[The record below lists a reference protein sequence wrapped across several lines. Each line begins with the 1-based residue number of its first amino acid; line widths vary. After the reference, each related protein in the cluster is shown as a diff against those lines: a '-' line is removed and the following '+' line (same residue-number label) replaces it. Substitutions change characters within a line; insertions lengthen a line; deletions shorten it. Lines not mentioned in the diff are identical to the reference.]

1 MSTPS
6 GKKRVFSGIQPSG
19 EMHLGNYLGAIK
31 NWVDGQHENDN
42 IFCIVDL
49 HAITVPQ
56 DPQELHRRSRELAM
70 IYIAAGLDPSST
82 AIFIQSHVKE
92 HTELAWLFNCVTPMG
107 WANRMTQF
115 KEKTA
120 DTKDRASVGL
130 LAYPMLMAADIL
142 LYETDGVPVGE
153 DQRQHIELTR
163 DIAQTFNHHY
173 GEVFKVPEAW
183 IRKEGAR
190 IMSLQEPTKKMSKS
204 DPAGCVFLLD
214 PPNAIHQRIMR
225 AVTDSGRE
233 VRFDEQRP
241 GLLNLL
247 TVHQL
252 FSGLTR
258 EQIEDRFT
266 GQGYGALKKEVA
278 DLVVEGLRPLQ
289 DKFAQL
295 SKDQSYVEG
304 VLKDSADRIRPA
316 AQRIMAAASQA
327 MGLG

>member
-1 MSTPS
+1 MSIPS
-6 GKKRVFSGIQPSG
+6 SNKRVFSGIQPSG
-19 EMHLGNYLGAIK
+19 DMHLGNYLGAIK
-31 NWVDGQHENDN
+31 NWVEGQHDNDN

-56 DPQELHRRSRELAM
+56 DPAELHRRSRELAT
-70 IYIAAGLDPSST
+70 IYIAAGLDPTST

-92 HTELAWLFNCVTPMG
+92 HTELAWLFNCTTPMG
-107 WANRMTQF
+107 WAHRMTQF
-115 KEKTA
+115 KEKAA
-120 DTKDRASVGL
+120 DTRDRSSVGL

-142 LYETDGVPVGE
+142 LYQTDGVPVGE

-163 DIAQTFNHHY
+163 DIAQSFNHHY

-214 PPNAIHQRIMR
+214 PPDTVRQRIMR

-233 VRFDEQRP
+233 VRFDEERP

-247 TVHQL
+247 TIHQL
-252 FSGLTR
+252 FSALSH
-258 EQIEDRFT
+258 EQIEERFA

-278 DLVVEGLRPLQ
+278 DLVVEGLRPLR

-295 SKDQSYVEG
+295 AGDPSYVEG
-304 VLKDSADRIRPA
+304 ILKDSADRIRPM
-316 AQRIMAAASQA
+316 AQATMSAAAAA